1 MNYADIKKR
10 FGNKTKYYLAIVATI
25 SGMILFVATTS
36 MITGRVEK
44 AVKAKK
50 AELSA
55 FHGLRHR
62 YLKEYADIE
71 PLEKRLFLPL
81 SKESPVAV
89 IEELC
94 TQIGIHTNITS
105 LNPTEDK
112 PVKGYLQYGIEV
124 KLDGVTFNQMANLLY
139 RVENYK
145 NLLLIK
151 DFQVKSHFDNPDL
164 CDITVQLFLVTK
176 QHE

>member
-10 FGNKTKYYLAIVATI
+10 FGNKTKYYLAMVATF

-36 MITGRVEK
+36 MMTGRVEK

-55 FHGLRHR
+55 FHGLRHQ

-81 SKESPVAV
+81 SKESPGAV
-89 IEELC
+89 IEEIC

-112 PVKGYLQYGIEV
+112 PAKGYLQYGIEV
-124 KLDGVTFNQMANLLY
+124 KFDCVTFNQMANLLY
-139 RVENYK
+139 RVENYR

-176 QHE
+176 QHG

>member
-1 MNYADIKKR
+1 MNFEEIKKR
-10 FGNKTKYYLAIVATI
+10 FGNKTKYYLAIVAAI
-25 SGMILFVATTS
+25 SGTILFIATTYK
-36 MITGRVEK
+36 MTGGVEK
-44 AVKAKK
+44 AVKSKK

-55 FHGLRHR
+55 FYGLKQR

-71 PLEKRLFLPL
+71 PLEKRLLLPL
-81 SKESPVAV
+81 SKESPGAV
-89 IEELC
+89 IEEIC
-94 TQIGIHTNITS
+94 TQIGIYTNIIS

-112 PVKGYLQYGIEV
+112 PEKGYLQYGIEV

-139 RVENYK
+139 RVENYR

-151 DFQVKSHFDNPDL
+151 DFQVKSHFDNPNL
-164 CDITVQLFLVTK
+164 WDITVQFFLVTK